1 MLRHRPSSALPPAS
15 SSSRRPRA
23 MLVCALIAASVCA
36 PQVLAG
42 EVYQWTDA
50 NGVTHYSQTPP
61 PGGGAKYRVISHR
74 QPEAQA
80 PAATAAAEDPQCGVA
95 RANIALIEG
104 GGRVQR
110 DTNADGVP
118 DRDLTAVERESQL
131 QLARLVLRTNCTPPA
146 QVANAAQDD
155 SASSEDSGAEET
167 ASERGE

>member
-1 MLRHRPSSALPPAS
+1 MRRHLTLPACLCALTMAAACALPA
-15 SSSRRPRA
+15 R
-23 MLVCALIAASVCA
+23 
-36 PQVLAG
+36 AG

-61 PGGGAKYRVISHR
+61 PRGGAKYRVITHR

-80 PAATAAAEDPQCGVA
+80 PATAAAAEDPQCGVA

-110 DTNADGVP
+110 DTNGDGVP

-131 QLARLVLRTNCTPPA
+131 QLARVVLRANCTPPA
-146 QVANAAQDD
+146 EAAGAQQADA
-155 SASSEDSGAEET
+155 SAET
-167 ASERGE
+167 ASEGEAASEGGE